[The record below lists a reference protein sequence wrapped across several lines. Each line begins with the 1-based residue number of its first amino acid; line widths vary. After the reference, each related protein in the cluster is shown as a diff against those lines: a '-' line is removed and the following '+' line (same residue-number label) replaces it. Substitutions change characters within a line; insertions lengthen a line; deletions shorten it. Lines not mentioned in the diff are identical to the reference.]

1 MPRRSAPPPRAVGR
15 LRRRP
20 PCVPPLGL
28 AAPLLPE
35 QAECHRPA
43 QPLHHRRTVR
53 HARTASRSRRGG
65 VRPARGV
72 STARLRRRVAPQP
85 PFRDVRAVRSVVAAV
100 ARLLGAYCLL
110 AAATALY
117 AQTDSRHPNPAE
129 LAARARHPWPGW
141 GPIPVPLLIGPLPR
155 GLRSPTPEPAARSF
169 AIDAGSAADGARRGS
184 PSARRRVALTTG

>member
-100 ARLLGAYCLL
+100 ALLLGVYCLL
-110 AAATALY
+110 AAATPLY
-117 AQTDSRHPNPAE
+117 AETDSGHPNPPQ
-129 LAARARHPWPGW
+129 LAARGRSQSPGR
-141 GPIPVPLLIGPLPR
+141 VPLAVLLVLCAHAG
-155 GLRSPTPEPAARSF
+155 GL
-169 AIDAGSAADGARRGS
+169 
-184 PSARRRVALTTG
+184 